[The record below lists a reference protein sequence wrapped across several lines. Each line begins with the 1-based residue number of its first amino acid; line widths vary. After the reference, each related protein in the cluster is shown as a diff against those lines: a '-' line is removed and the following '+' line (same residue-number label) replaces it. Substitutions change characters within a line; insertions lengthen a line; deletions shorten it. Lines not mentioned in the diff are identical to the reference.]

1 MGHRRGLDVRGTW
14 ELRGADS
21 QRSTNRH
28 TVAPTLTDHREWT
41 RRIEPVSCSNSAER
55 LRSPPLG
62 LYYWRLFFSASVLFF
77 GVGRAKLWVS
87 MCVRGVLR
95 GIIESTEGAS
105 SLHLM
110 IWRWRQAPSGAP
122 CQSFW
127 AHTAQTS
134 IKTHKKNSPTR
145 APGWIADANVKDS
158 AFCESFSTQPWALH
172 NMTVGEKPPLP
183 HPRPS

>member
-1 MGHRRGLDVRGTW
+1 M
-14 ELRGADS
+14 
-21 QRSTNRH
+21 
-28 TVAPTLTDHREWT
+28 
-41 RRIEPVSCSNSAER
+41 
-55 LRSPPLG
+55 
-62 LYYWRLFFSASVLFF
+62 YYWRLFFSASVLFF
-77 GVGRAKLWVS
+77 WVGRAELWV
-87 MCVRGVLR
+87 CVREGVLR

-127 AHTAQTS
+127 ARSVQTS

-158 AFCESFSTQPWALH
+158 VFCESFSTQPWALH
-172 NMTVGEKPPLP
+172 KVTIRGNPLP
-183 HPRPS
+183 PCHPILLITKKLKLHPTWRMPNSFFFHT

>member
-1 MGHRRGLDVRGTW
+1 MDPPYWACQLFQQCRAIAEPSTGTVLLKAFLLCLRFIFLGWGGQSCEWVCVW
-14 ELRGADS
+14 E
-21 QRSTNRH
+21 
-28 TVAPTLTDHREWT
+28 
-41 RRIEPVSCSNSAER
+41 
-55 LRSPPLG
+55 
-62 LYYWRLFFSASVLFF
+62 
-77 GVGRAKLWVS
+77 
-87 MCVRGVLR
+87 GVLR

-172 NMTVGEKPPLP
+172 NVTMGEKPPLP
-183 HPRPS
+183 HPRPSYHEK

>member
-1 MGHRRGLDVRGTW
+1 M
-14 ELRGADS
+14 EADP
-21 QRSTNRH
+21 QRRSTNCH
-28 TVAPTLTDHREWT
+28 AVAPTLTDRREWT
-41 RRIEPVSCSNSAER
+41 CRIEPVSCSSSAEWS
-55 LRSPPLG
+55 RSPPPG
-62 LYYWRLFFSASVLFF
+62 RYYGRLLFSASVLFF
-77 GVGRAKLWVS
+77 WVGKEGLQI
-87 MCVRGVLR
+87 CVREGVLR

-127 AHTAQTS
+127 ARSVQTS

-158 AFCESFSTQPWALH
+158 VFCESFSTRPWALY
-172 NMTVGEKPPLP
+172 TTWQ
-183 HPRPS
+183 